1 MSEVEEIQSLINEA
15 EQLRDA
21 GNYTEARRVVASA
34 IQKAMTA
41 RNNSLIRTAMNLRNS
56 IQQASVTQQQPSSNR
71 CMDPNPPA
79 DLQCCSD
86 VYEAEE
92 SEVQKRLDANDGT
105 VVVQY
110 QVRDDLIKYVCFNRS
125 VLQEPSRLRSQTVRL
140 CSPIAATTNSEMM
153 YGFANNRVSTRKI
166 KYVVKPSDKVGDQI
180 KIDVPQSDG
189 STQDLDVTIPSHIDK
204 YKEPLQIQ
212 EHLSYL
218 SEELEN
224 ATREL
229 DEYTETTWTVDQS
242 VLMLLEEAV
251 DNARDRLADANNRL
265 SQASEDGVKAVEP
278 GDLIY
283 FDTENIR
290 EGPAGSEELY
300 VKLRFFGLDVGGVID
315 FKDFLYQVIGFP
327 EINRFVI
334 TQRSPEVYI
343 MLSNGLSVDSDVS
356 RTYHEFDSNLDQALD
371 DVIDNVEKVSE
382 SWADWDDG
390 TLHKW
395 VREQIDKTGPVYSGE
410 DDIKKNASEAARS
423 IQVARSEVG
432 AVTDATSASHCQL
445 GQETTVWQ
453 IEAVNPI
460 DVTSEQ
466 KEQAMTKVMEMYSSA
481 QYKPVTIQDLR
492 RQVLDIMKDAYKNK
506 PEELEHLTL
515 LDPSTIDIN
524 DLETVHNHNHSDEE
538 SYIGSDIESR
548 GDEQIYRDLDEARGV
563 SQLRCFLA
571 NNIVEVNNNY
581 DSGDVERIAAA
592 FNIDQVPYEIADR
605 IAYLPTYLDYEVDNM
620 NSRMQGNATTAERV
634 CEDYDVAV
642 DGPVDDPRSYRI
654 VVRAF
659 GNRLFGSDDDDEPQ
673 GEMEVNSDSEDEFE
687 RGAQQVSNNLGFI
700 SEDDRFNSPVRGEQT
715 IGSAQQTPEYNSSF
729 GSRGD
734 SLHLS
739 HLNSTENSTENI
751 ADDDDDLLSEVGSL
765 HSSDNDSVASLD
777 LNDFA
782 PPGSPTNR
790 APTTPIQLAPR
801 LSDGVQ
807 GVEDLNEPTTPTT
820 PPPDLDRNDSMET
833 TDSDDL

>member
-1 MSEVEEIQSLINEA
+1 MSDVEEIQSLINEA

-56 IQQASVTQQQPSSNR
+56 IQQASVAQPQPSSNR

-125 VLQEPSRLRSQTVRL
+125 VLQDPSRLRSQTVRL

-180 KIDVPQSDG
+180 KIGVPQSDG
-189 STQDLDVTIPSHIDK
+189 STQELDVTIPSHTDK

-229 DEYTETTWTVDQS
+229 DEYNATTWTVDQS
-242 VLMLLEEAV
+242 ILMQLEEAV
-251 DNARDRLADANNRL
+251 DNARDRLADANDRL

-334 TQRSPEVYI
+334 TQRSPEVFI
-343 MLSNGLSVDSDVS
+343 MLSNGLSVNNDVA
-356 RTYHEFDSNLDQALD
+356 RTYHDFGYNLDQALHDVVDNIVDEPESSD
-371 DVIDNVEKVSE
+371 DWE
-382 SWADWDDG
+382 DG
-390 TLHKW
+390 INW
-395 VREQIDKTGPVYSGE
+395 VRKQIDKTGPIYSGE
-410 DDIKKNASEAARS
+410 DDVKKAASEAARS

-453 IEAVNPI
+453 IAAVNPI

-524 DLETVHNHNHSDEE
+524 DLETVHNYNNSNED
-538 SYIGSDIESR
+538 SYVGSDIESR
-548 GDEQIYRDLDEARGV
+548 NDEQIYRDLDEARGV
-563 SQLRCFLA
+563 SQLRCFIA
-571 NNIVEVNNNY
+571 NNIVEVNNDY
-581 DSGDVERIAAA
+581 DSGDLERIAAA

-605 IAYLPTYLDYEVDNM
+605 IAYLPTYLDYEVDTM

-659 GNRLFGSDDDDEPQ
+659 GNRLFGSDDDEPE
-673 GEMEVNSDSEDEFE
+673 GDMETESINSEDEFE

-700 SEDDRFNSPVRGEQT
+700 SEDDRFNSPVWGEQT

-751 ADDDDDLLSEVGSL
+751 ADDDDLLSEVGSL

-790 APTTPIQLAPR
+790 TPTTPIQLAPR

-807 GVEDLNEPTTPTT
+807 GVEDLNEPTTPST